1 MLDLYTRENIIIGG
15 VRRGIATYYDLKKLV
30 PVDSK
35 TGYGGLSTNQYI
47 SLLFNNLG
55 YNKRPKDLT
64 WLENEVPVE
73 NVPKTDPLV
82 EVYSPY
88 TVLKVE
94 PTGMKLSELFACI
107 HNWSRIQNEEGYCI
121 DPQESYKL
129 PPNNEILYD
138 IEHQIMIKKTLKIAE
153 QKYHWNLADFLTR
166 RLHNLCPHINKEY
179 FYRSMGDFD
188 KYIDFMEIKH
198 PISIFVCSIVN
209 PNIIMTI
216 IRESE
221 IKAAKI
227 TAKRYHG

>member
-88 TVLKVE
+88 AVLKVE
-94 PTGMKLSELFACI
+94 PKGMKLSELFACI

-153 QKYHWNLADFLTR
+153 QKYHWNLADFFTR
-166 RLHNLCPHINKEY
+166 
-179 FYRSMGDFD
+179 
-188 KYIDFMEIKH
+188 
-198 PISIFVCSIVN
+198 
-209 PNIIMTI
+209 
-216 IRESE
+216 
-221 IKAAKI
+221 
-227 TAKRYHG
+227 